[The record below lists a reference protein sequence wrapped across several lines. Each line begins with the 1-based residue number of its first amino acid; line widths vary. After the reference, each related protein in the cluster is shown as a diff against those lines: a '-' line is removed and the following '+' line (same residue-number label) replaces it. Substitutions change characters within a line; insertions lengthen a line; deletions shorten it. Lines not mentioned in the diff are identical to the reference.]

1 MPFIWLI
8 MLTVCSVYAFTP
20 RETMAQY
27 LPLAETTGG
36 WIVGITVLF
45 IGTII
50 MLLVFKL
57 AQARQSNAMYLH
69 GLYLERRAKR
79 KV

>member
-1 MPFIWLI
+1 MPFIWLF

-36 WIVGITVLF
+36 WIVGIAVLF

-50 MLLVFKL
+50 MLLVFNIFEEVGRK
-57 AQARQSNAMYLH
+57 RNEH
-69 GLYLERRAKR
+69 GSAAIWQDNHH
-79 KV
+79 